1 MGRWYEEDLSR
12 VARARLSRR
21 GFLAASAVGVL
32 AACTGDDGGAAPITS
47 APAPRVSLS
56 SDPFALGVA
65 SGDPLAD
72 GVVLWTRLAPAP
84 LEPGGGMPADDVEVA
99 WEIGTDEDLRTL
111 ASAGT
116 AIAGADLAHTVHVD
130 ARGLEPDREYWY
142 RFRVGDYESRI
153 ARTRTAPET
162 GRTPGALRVGHV
174 SCARYDSAYFI
185 AYDDMAARNV
195 DLVIHCGDYI
205 YEQPSSSPVRDDP
218 LPEAIDLDGYRAH
231 YALYRSDPALRAAHE
246 VAPWIVTFDDHEVEN
261 NYTGTSGE
269 PDSDTPTREAFVRRR
284 ADAYRAWWEHMP
296 VRFDPPTG
304 PDLVVYRSLQWGDL
318 ARFHVLDTRQYRS
331 DQVCAT
337 GSEDIGPRCDA
348 VNAPDFT
355 VLGDRQEEWLAGA
368 VTGDGP
374 AWDVVV
380 QQVLVSQWR
389 FAPGNAV
396 WNLDQ
401 WDGYP
406 AARDRFLATLRDTS
420 AANTVV
426 LTGDVHS
433 SWVGTLALDFD
444 DPAAE
449 VVGTEFVAPGV
460 GSEAPDILAQ
470 AMPAIRDNSPFIRY
484 GEVERRGWVQH
495 EITADTWST
504 EFRLV
509 DDATVAGSPVQTAS
523 AWVVESGEPVTR
535 A

>member
-1 MGRWYEEDLSR
+1 
-12 VARARLSRR
+12 
-21 GFLAASAVGVL
+21 
-32 AACTGDDGGAAPITS
+32 
-47 APAPRVSLS
+47 
-56 SDPFALGVA
+56 
-65 SGDPLAD
+65 
-72 GVVLWTRLAPAP
+72 
-84 LEPGGGMPADDVEVA
+84 
-99 WEIGTDEDLRTL
+99 
-111 ASAGT
+111 
-116 AIAGADLAHTVHVD
+116 
-130 ARGLEPDREYWY
+130 
-142 RFRVGDYESRI
+142 
-153 ARTRTAPET
+153 
-162 GRTPGALRVGHV
+162 
-174 SCARYDSAYFI
+174 
-185 AYDDMAARNV
+185 
-195 DLVIHCGDYI
+195 
-205 YEQPSSSPVRDDP
+205 
-218 LPEAIDLDGYRAH
+218 
-231 YALYRSDPALRAAHE
+231 
-246 VAPWIVTFDDHEVEN
+246 
-261 NYTGTSGE
+261 
-269 PDSDTPTREAFVRRR
+269 
-284 ADAYRAWWEHMP
+284 
-296 VRFDPPTG
+296 
-304 PDLVVYRSLQWGDL
+304 
-318 ARFHVLDTRQYRS
+318 
-331 DQVCAT
+331 
-337 GSEDIGPRCDA
+337 
-348 VNAPDFT
+348 
-355 VLGDRQEEWLAGA
+355 
-368 VTGDGP
+368 
-374 AWDVVV
+374 
-380 QQVLVSQWR
+380 VLVSQWR